1 MRVLAKLLLGRNL
14 QVELELKLVI
24 NSDWTVEVEAGEADL
39 QGSFMAF
46 RVTFSRSINTIVRG
60 SRRIECNVKTI
71 TCG

>member
-1 MRVLAKLLLGRNL
+1 MYACVGRI
-14 QVELELKLVI
+14 VAGAESAGGVGVGVGY
-24 NSDWTVEVEAGEADL
+24 VEVEAGEADL

-60 SRRIECNVKTI
+60 PTRIECNVKTI